1 MPIKDSAK
9 RKEAALAYY
18 KKNRKERIKVSRL
31 YYKKHRKEVL
41 ARQLRYAKK
50 HRKENNERERKRR
63 EEHPI
68 RYARLKREEYLRNRE
83 KRLITNKE
91 YNKKHRLEKA
101 LASREWRKKHPRKA
115 KALRL
120 KGKHIRRARLVNAKG
135 FFTFQEFRRLC
146 KKCGYRCLCCG
157 KTEKQ
162 LCRLQRIL
170 VPDHVRSI
178 SRGGSNEISNI
189 QPLCHAVSGGRGG
202 CNNAKHTQE
211 IDYRGKK

>member
-1 MPIKDSAK
+1 MKKVSS
-9 RKEAALAYY
+9 RKEESRRYY
-18 KKNRKERIKVSRL
+18 EA
-31 YYKKHRKEVL
+31 HRKEKL
-41 ARQLRYAKK
+41 AHQLKYAKK

-68 RYARLKREEYLRNRE
+68 RHARLKREEYQRNRE
-83 KRLITNKE
+83 KRLAAVKE
-91 YNKKHRLEKA
+91 HDRKHRLEKA
-101 LASREWRKKHPRKA
+101 WASREWRKRHPRKA

-120 KGKHIRRARLVNAKG
+120 KGKHIRRARLTDAKG

-146 KKCGYRCLCCG
+146 KKYGYRCLCCG

-162 LCRLQRIL
+162 LCRSQKIL
-170 VPDHVRSI
+170 VPDHVKPI

-189 QPLCHAVSGGRGG
+189 QPLCHAVAGGRGG

-211 IDYRGKK
+211 VDYRGKKQYGDSIRDGGCPTK